1 MHPSPATWSYGRGN
15 QILIGFV
22 AAFMFG
28 VAALLFNLPA
38 LVGGA
43 GHDTDWMV
51 ECFAIVMTGFGVF
64 VSFGL
69 TAVVRTRISLDANA
83 LDATVPAHHN
93 WLLIPSFRSI
103 ALPLSEI
110 RSVERRREIVR
121 WFGVT
126 SLRESLSVVTAG
138 GERIGLISNTNGPS
152 IQFPLSEIADAIA
165 SAAGTSVTDAG
176 TVRSNAQGLYG
187 EASSNWTEPALDP
200 ASASQARRIAI
211 RTAQICGVLVLF
223 TIALRA
229 CT

>member
-1 MHPSPATWSYGRGN
+1 MHASPVTWSYGRAN

-38 LVGGA
+38 IVGGP

-51 ECFAIVMTGFGVF
+51 ESCAVVMAGFGVF
-64 VSFGL
+64 MSFGL
-69 TAVVRTRISLDANA
+69 TAIVRTRISLAA
-83 LDATVPAHHN
+83 GTLDATVPAHHN
-93 WLLIPSFRSI
+93 WLLVPRFRSI
-103 ALPLSEI
+103 KLPLSQI
-110 RSVERRREIVR
+110 RSVERRQEIVR

-126 SLRESLSVVTAG
+126 SLRDSLSIVSAG

-152 IQFPLSEIADAIA
+152 LQFPLSEIADAIA
-165 SAAGTSVTDAG
+165 SAAAIQVTDDG

-187 EASSNWTEPALDP
+187 EASSNWSEPPLDP

-211 RTAQICGVLVLF
+211 RTAQICGLLVVFAIL
-223 TIALRA
+223 LRA
-229 CT
+229 CL